1 MVVFLSVW
9 VNVNQFIGDKEMITV
24 EDKEIIRRAY
34 YIEHKS
40 IRQIQRETGY
50 HRKTIRKALDDGMV
64 PEYNEK
70 EPRPTPALTPVK
82 GIIDHWLAEARVLR
96 MASNSDGKPVHKVH
110 LL

>member
-1 MVVFLSVW
+1 
-9 VNVNQFIGDKEMITV
+9 MITV

-40 IRQIQRETGY
+40 IRQIQRESGY

-82 GIIDHWLAEARVLR
+82 GIIDHWLAEDEQQPPKQRHTAKR
-96 MASNSDGKPVHKVH
+96 MCERLKAE
-110 LL
+110 